1 MRVPVAIAVLAL
13 AGGCNALLGV
23 HGFGGRDGGSGGDDG
38 GPGGDGG
45 DDAPADTLKVTC
57 DPSKDFAAPE
67 LIKELEDPVH
77 SVFVTD
83 VDATGTILY
92 LASDRGGG
100 APQLFQSTLD
110 TSMNQWRAPT
120 LLSPLTTEWA
130 ALTGNGLRA
139 IIGAQ
144 AASPDL
150 FVTNRASTSDLF
162 ATDAGLAID
171 TGGIEETPRLT
182 RNGATLYF
190 ATDRGGGRRDIYTS
204 KINGDTF
211 GSPALLDGVGI
222 ATPFNE
228 SAPAL
233 TADELTLYFTRGDQN
248 NAARDVLVVT
258 RTSTSALFNN
268 PQKVVALSSGAE
280 DIVGALSPDGCTIYI
295 NRVEDSPLRARPYVA
310 VKPP

>member
-1 MRVPVAIAVLAL
+1 MRVPVAIAALAL

-23 HGFGGRDGGSGGDDG
+23 HGFGGSDGGGG
-38 GPGGDGG
+38 GGDGG
-45 DDAPADTLKVTC
+45 ADDAPADTLKVEC

-100 APQLFQSTLD
+100 APQMFQATLD
-110 TSMNQWRAPT
+110 TVMMQWRAPT
-120 LLSPLTTEWA
+120 LLSALTTEWA
-130 ALTGNGLRA
+130 ALTRDGLIA
-139 IIGAQ
+139 IAGAQ
-144 AASPDL
+144 RAASEDL
-150 FVTNRASTSDLF
+150 FVEKRAFASDLF
-162 ATDAGLAID
+162 ASDAGLAIN

-182 RNGATLYF
+182 RNEATLYF

-211 GSPALLDGVGI
+211 GSPTLLDGIGLNTTI
-222 ATPFNE
+222 NE

-248 NAARDVLVVT
+248 NNGRDVLVVT
-258 RTSTSALFNN
+258 RATTSALFNN
-268 PQKVVALSSGAE
+268 PQKAVALNSGAE

-295 NRVEDSPLRARPYVA
+295 NRIEDSPLRSRPYVA
-310 VKPP
+310 IKPP

>member
-1 MRVPVAIAVLAL
+1 MRVPIAIAVLAL

-23 HGFGGRDGGSGGDDG
+23 HGFGDGGGGDDG

-45 DDAPADTLKVTC
+45 DDAPGDTLKVTC

-67 LIKELEDPVH
+67 LIKELEDPTH
-77 SVFVTD
+77 SVFITD
-83 VDATGTILY
+83 VDATGTIVY
-92 LASDRGGG
+92 IASDRGGG
-100 APQLFQSTLD
+100 ALQMFQATLD
-110 TSMNQWRAPT
+110 TVMNQWRAPT

-130 ALTGNGLRA
+130 ALTDNGLRA

-144 AASPDL
+144 AATEDL
-150 FVTNRASTSDLF
+150 FVADRATASDVF
-162 ATDAGLAID
+162 ATDAGIGTID
-171 TGGIEETPRLT
+171 TDGIEETPRLVRT
-182 RNGATLYF
+182 GATLYF
-190 ATDRGGGRRDIYTS
+190 ATDRGGGRRDLYTS
-204 KINGDTF
+204 NVNGNTF
-211 GSPALLDGVGI
+211 DSPALLDGVGI

-248 NAARDVLVVT
+248 NKGRDILVVT
-258 RTSTSALFNN
+258 RATTSALFNN
-268 PQKVVALSSGAE
+268 PQTVVALNSGAE

-295 NRVEDSPLRARPYVA
+295 NRIEDAPLRARPYVA